1 MGKILSFFELK
12 LHVYPKWYCESFR
25 CGPLE
30 TEHPKRVFP
39 WDCILTC
46 DNKLCECYPL
56 AGGSKRD
63 TCERIVRVPAVM
75 RWKEE
80 ITGRQIIRT
89 PVTVMDVM
97 PTVLELLN
105 HSTGA
110 FYSDGKSLLP
120 VLFNLSQESQHKYIF
135 HYVEVTKP
143 AAVTSGPY
151 KAVYTEIKGTGKYQ
165 VYEMQQ
171 SLCYLG
177 HKVNSSSFINSY
189 VSSGRIGLYK
199 VYILQM
205 L

>member
-1 MGKILSFFELK
+1 
-12 LHVYPKWYCESFR
+12 
-25 CGPLE
+25 
-30 TEHPKRVFP
+30 
-39 WDCILTC
+39 
-46 DNKLCECYPL
+46 
-56 AGGSKRD
+56 
-63 TCERIVRVPAVM
+63 M

-80 ITGRQIIRT
+80 IAERQIIRT

-97 PTVLELLN
+97 PTILELLN

-143 AAVTSGPY
+143 AAVTSGSY

-177 HKVNSSSFINSY
+177 HKVKSSSFINSY
-189 VSSGRIGLYK
+189 VSCGPYK
-199 VYILQM
+199 VYILEM